1 MQILNN
7 MMLFLPFGF
16 FLYLIWPH
24 PTTVLISAVFS
35 VLIEGTQLITGL
47 GWCEIDDVL
56 SNSLGGAVGILV
68 AAIAQKIRIRC
79 KKQPSRE

>member
-1 MQILNN
+1 M
-7 MMLFLPFGF
+7 
-16 FLYLIWPH
+16 
-24 PTTVLISAVFS
+24 
-35 VLIEGTQLITGL
+35 LIEGTQLITEL

-68 AAIAQKIRIRC
+68 AAIAQRIRIRC